1 MTNSL
6 SLDAH
11 RRAPASGGAAK
22 RLVVLLHGLG
32 ADGADL
38 IELAPLLAGAF
49 PDAEFLA
56 PNAPFP
62 CDMAPMG
69 RQWFSLRAMTMDDM
83 LKGAREAAP
92 ILDAFLDES
101 LEAHGLGERDLAVIG
116 FSQGTMMA
124 LHTLLRRPAAAAAI
138 VGFSGL
144 LIAPEILPD
153 EIRSRP
159 PVLLV
164 HGTADE
170 VVPFQAMDAAKE
182 ALKAA
187 GVPVEASR
195 RPGLGHGID
204 PEGITL
210 AVRHLQQA
218 FAAD

>member
-83 LKGAREAAP
+83 LKGAREAEP

-116 FSQGTMMA
+116 FSQ
-124 LHTLLRRPAAAAAI
+124 
-138 VGFSGL
+138 
-144 LIAPEILPD
+144 
-153 EIRSRP
+153 P